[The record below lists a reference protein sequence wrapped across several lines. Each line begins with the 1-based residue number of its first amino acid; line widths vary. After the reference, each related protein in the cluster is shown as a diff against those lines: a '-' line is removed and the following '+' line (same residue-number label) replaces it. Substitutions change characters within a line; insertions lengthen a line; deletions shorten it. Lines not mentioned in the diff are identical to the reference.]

1 METIT
6 ITQQSQSEQQQ
17 TQTIQTMGLAVCIDG
32 DKSGFVSKAAIDKF
46 KTGIKSNP
54 EYNLEELASKYIK
67 PEFEIVQ
74 GSRTQNE
81 IKFTVTEKPKA
92 IVSKAKQVSQS
103 SDVRER
109 LRAKINEKYNERT
122 SSTTKET
129 KYTTGQSDSSDM
141 IKDVMKLIQEKRPA
155 YRIIDI
161 TNVLNPDTYVEYQ
174 KANYFTNI
182 VMVAE
187 RTESNEKVFAPRS
200 NSEKSNVMVM
210 YQGSYRTFNYE
221 LANLVL
227 DSVVEIIKTN

>member
-1 METIT
+1 MESITIT
-6 ITQQSQSEQQQ
+6 ITQQNQPAQS
-17 TQTIQTMGLAVCIDG
+17 MGLAVCIEG
-32 DKSGFVSKAAIDKF
+32 DKTGFVSKAAVDKF
-46 KTGIKSNP
+46 KTSIKSNP
-54 EYNLEELASKYIK
+54 EYNLEELTSKYVK

-74 GSRTQNE
+74 GPRTQNE
-81 IKFTVTEKPKA
+81 IKFTIQEKPKPNP
-92 IVSKAKQVSQS
+92 IVTKQKQVSQTQS

-129 KYTTGQSDSSDM
+129 KYTTGQANSSDM

-155 YRIIDI
+155 HRIIDV
-161 TNVLNPDTYVEYQ
+161 TNILNPDTYVEYQ

-182 VMVAE
+182 AMVAE
-187 RTESNEKVFAPRS
+187 RIESNEKVFAPRS

-210 YQGSYRTFNYE
+210 YQGSYRTFNYD

>member
-6 ITQQSQSEQQQ
+6 ITQQAESAQTVQS
-17 TQTIQTMGLAVCIDG
+17 MGLAVCIEG
-32 DKSGFVSKAAIDKF
+32 DKAGFVSKAAIDKF
-46 KTGIKSNP
+46 KTSIKTNP
-54 EYNLEELASKYIK
+54 DYNLEELASKFVK

-74 GSRTQNE
+74 GSRTLNE
-81 IKFTVTEKPKA
+81 IKFTIQEKPKE
-92 IVSKAKQVSQS
+92 IVSKTKQIFQTQS

-122 SSTTKET
+122 SSSTKET
-129 KYTTGQSDSSDM
+129 KYTTGQANSSDM

-155 YRIIDI
+155 HRIIDI

-187 RTESNEKVFAPRS
+187 RIESNEKVFAPRS
-200 NSEKSNVMVM
+200 NNEKSNVMVM
-210 YQGSYRTFNYE
+210 SQGSFRTFNYE

-227 DSVVEIIKTN
+227 DSVVEIIKTK

>member
-6 ITQQSQSEQQQ
+6 ITQQNQPAQS
-17 TQTIQTMGLAVCIDG
+17 MGLAVCIEG
-32 DKSGFVSKAAIDKF
+32 DKAGFVSKAAVDKF
-46 KTGIKSNP
+46 KTSIKSNP
-54 EYNLEELASKYIK
+54 EYNLEELASKFVK
-67 PEFEIVQ
+67 PEFEIIQ
-74 GSRTQNE
+74 GPRTQNE
-81 IKFTVTEKPKA
+81 IKFTIQEKPKPT
-92 IVSKAKQVSQS
+92 VTKPKQAFQTQS

-129 KYTTGQSDSSDM
+129 KYTTGQANSSDM

-200 NSEKSNVMVM
+200 NNEKSNVMVM
-210 YQGSYRTFNYE
+210 YRGSYRTFNYE

>member
-1 METIT
+1 METTT
-6 ITQQSQSEQQQ
+6 ITQQNQPAQS
-17 TQTIQTMGLAVCIDG
+17 MGLAVCIEG
-32 DKSGFVSKAAIDKF
+32 DKAGFVSKAAVDKF
-46 KTGIKSNP
+46 KTSIKSNP
-54 EYNLEELASKYIK
+54 EYNLEELASKFVK

-74 GSRTQNE
+74 GPRTQNE
-81 IKFTVTEKPKA
+81 IKFTIQEKPKPT
-92 IVSKAKQVSQS
+92 VTKPKQAFQTQS

-122 SSTTKET
+122 SSSTKET
-129 KYTTGQSDSSDM
+129 KYTTGQAESSDM

-155 YRIIDI
+155 YRIIDV

-200 NSEKSNVMVM
+200 NNEKSNVMVM
-210 YQGSYRTFNYE
+210 YHGSYRTFNYE